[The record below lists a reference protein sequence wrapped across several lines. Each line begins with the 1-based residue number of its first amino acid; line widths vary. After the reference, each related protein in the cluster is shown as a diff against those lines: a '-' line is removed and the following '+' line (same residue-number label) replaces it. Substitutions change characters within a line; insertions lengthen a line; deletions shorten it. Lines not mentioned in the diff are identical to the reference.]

1 MHSYMAN
8 YRDKEQP
15 QKERNFIEQIK
26 ASERQLFP
34 EVQGRGKVFLI
45 LPRKGVQ
52 MFPIKKD
59 ALVKWGA
66 W

>member
-26 ASERQLFP
+26 AP
-34 EVQGRGKVFLI
+34 IFLEPVLAI
-45 LPRKGVQ
+45 EI
-52 MFPIKKD
+52 M
-59 ALVKWGA
+59 
-66 W
+66 